1 LDFDRLK
8 GVELLIEEEN
18 ALVSRDKI
26 AQKFTDLVL
35 YLNKEIF
42 AGERKRLDDLMKS
55 GKMTPELLS
64 EYQQLLQKGRQ
75 MKILK

>member
-26 AQKFTDLVL
+26 AQKFWDLVSHL
-35 YLNKEIF
+35 SKEIF
-42 AGERKRLDDLMKS
+42 TWERKRLDELMKS
-55 GKMTPELLS
+55 GKATLELRQ
-64 EYQQLLQKGRQ
+64 EYMQLLQKWKEL
-75 MKILK
+75 KILK

>member
-26 AQKFTDLVL
+26 TQKFTDLVQH
-35 YLNKEIF
+35 LNKEIF
-42 AGERKRLDDLMKS
+42 LGERKRLDTLMKS
-55 GKMTPELLS
+55 GKLTPELLT
-64 EYQQLLQKGRQ
+64 EYQQLLQKGKQ

>member
-1 LDFDRLK
+1 MDFDRLK

-26 AQKFTDLVL
+26 TQKFTDLVQH
-35 YLNKEIF
+35 LNKEIF
-42 AGERKRLDDLMKS
+42 LGERKRLDTLMKS
-55 GKMTPELLS
+55 GKLTPELLT
-64 EYQQLLQKGRQ
+64 EYQQLLQKGKQ